1 MGLANVDDELKYYK
15 KFVTTRKEIDEL
27 FEIRKTVMLNDLRRE
42 EEENLNDLK
51 REREKKEAEN
61 KQILLKLKDICNK
74 ENEVVEMT
82 RYNKE
87 EILRHFVKICEKRK
101 EISKLFNN
109 NVNEYKNKEIEVLIK
124 ELNLYMNILKLRII
138 NLDELYNGS
147 NVLKAYFIKNSSLKY
162 IEIEMKD
169 NEMDR
174 ARKFSEVYM
183 ENFKDDDL
191 KTIIQINFLIIK
203 LNEKQTKLKICWTRY
218 RSQFNK
224 GSSVSLNKYKPLDK
238 SLLPSKKLPNKIVQ
252 EKGKELT
259 PKILLTNKSSS
270 LIISKNSNQNTEKEK
285 KESNS
290 EVFNLKAEQQND
302 LCSIRKFNQK

>member
-1 MGLANVDDELKYYK
+1 MTNLRSFNQELNLKACIMGLANVDDELKYYK

-191 KTIIQINFLIIK
+191 KTII
-203 LNEKQTKLKICWTRY
+203 
-218 RSQFNK
+218 
-224 GSSVSLNKYKPLDK
+224 
-238 SLLPSKKLPNKIVQ
+238 
-252 EKGKELT
+252 
-259 PKILLTNKSSS
+259 
-270 LIISKNSNQNTEKEK
+270 
-285 KESNS
+285 
-290 EVFNLKAEQQND
+290 
-302 LCSIRKFNQK
+302 